1 MPPYNQNVFKRMY
14 NNKILRHV
22 IFLLISMVL
31 GFVNEAFAQTQLTTY
46 FKDTEYELNVYK
58 INGVKKGPTLM
69 IIGGIQGDEPG
80 GYLSADLYA
89 DIALVKGNL
98 IVVPR
103 ANLLSIIK
111 NRRLIN
117 KDMNRQFTKAATEKS
132 YEDKVV
138 EILEG
143 LISQS
148 DYLLNLHEGSGYYSD
163 VWESDMVNPDR
174 FGQSIIADSDEYKTK
189 DGRILQLGRLARTVI
204 DNVNIRIENSRHHF
218 RFNNHKTFEHN
229 TIHADQRGSATYF
242 ALSNH
247 NIPAFG
253 IETSK
258 DIKNI
263 EIKVRYQTM
272 MINEFMKQL
281 DIVPENPKI
290 ALDPP
295 TLKYLVV
302 SVNGSDR
309 IVKNAESLR
318 LNNGDNISISHIEA
332 NYKRGLTVDVDKLG
346 TSNDLNMMFKLTK
359 PIKAIVRKD
368 GLECGYVNILIDNK
382 NNQVISDK
390 IIADFKYL
398 IVEENG
404 NVNVLKNGQHLSVVK
419 GDSLKIIDVVVN
431 GETEDDIDINFVG
444 FVSNRHDNNGND
456 KGAIID
462 TAKDLLIK
470 YSKDGLGK
478 EYIIKISKGK
488 NIIGNVFVD
497 IIKPELKYIVLRQD
511 ETKLWLSDGDIMT
524 IYPLSELVIVDI
536 RTNIIGN
543 SGIEVSLNGREI
555 NLTREKAVINFSDK
569 GKKSPKEY
577 ILKVMRAGMTIGTAT
592 LKISKPINQL
602 TQAGIN

>member
-444 FVSNRHDNNGND
+444 FVSNRHDNSGND